1 MERWWFWIV
10 FLCVVVI
17 QVKASH
23 TITQEEIDKNRDNLT
38 RKFLTALC
46 VIAVPHLTAV
56 AAIGW
61 IIFSTRG
68 HEKEAEKF
76 AAKLPEL
83 RAECDGLRQYY
94 WRALREERLYVQRN
108 HEYEVLCKEN
118 RVRAERIIEGIKTEI
133 QEMRKE
139 GKRGALRLNR
149 LPYYEQEYEQLKL
162 DAHEARAKALKVMNQ
177 TMHGAEK
184 KRKYEKEEDEKRVK
198 RHQEMQKQ
206 QMANRQ
212 SYFKRA
218 TGRGHHTQHDSPFDE
233 EAAVGGQTTITRR
246 KPENETKRK
255 DEAQSPWEG
264 NEASQLMK
272 SKTNKT
278 ETVAKSR
285 HPNDPFNNDD

>member
-1 MERWWFWIV
+1 MVRSWVWIV

-17 QVKASH
+17 QIEASH

-108 HEYEVLCKEN
+108 HEYE
-118 RVRAERIIEGIKTEI
+118 
-133 QEMRKE
+133 
-139 GKRGALRLNR
+139 
-149 LPYYEQEYEQLKL
+149 
-162 DAHEARAKALKVMNQ
+162 
-177 TMHGAEK
+177 
-184 KRKYEKEEDEKRVK
+184 
-198 RHQEMQKQ
+198 
-206 QMANRQ
+206 NRQ

-233 EAAVGGQTTITRR
+233 EAAVGGHTTITRR